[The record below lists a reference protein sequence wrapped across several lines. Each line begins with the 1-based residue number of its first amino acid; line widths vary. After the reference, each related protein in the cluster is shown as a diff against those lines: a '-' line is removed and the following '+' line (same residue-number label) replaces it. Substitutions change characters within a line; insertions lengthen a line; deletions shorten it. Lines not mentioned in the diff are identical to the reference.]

1 MRNFQGSQEEKRMK
15 KELTP
20 QQKADLRMK
29 YEIAEELG
37 LTQKIQELGWK
48 GLTARESGKIGGLM
62 GKRKKAE
69 RAAKVN
75 QTKKETV

>member
-1 MRNFQGSQEEKRMK
+1 MK

-37 LTQKIQELGWK
+37 LLDKIAEGGWK
-48 GLTARESGKIGGLM
+48 GLTSRESGRIGGLM
-62 GKRKKAE
+62 GKRKRVQAQEMENKKKADE
-69 RAAKVN
+69 
-75 QTKKETV
+75 

>member
-1 MRNFQGSQEEKRMK
+1 MK

-37 LTQKIQELGWK
+37 LLDKISEDGWK
-48 GLTARESGKIGGLM
+48 GLTSRESGRIGGIM
-62 GKRKKAE
+62 GKRKHAQQKE
-69 RAAKVN
+69 KE
-75 QTKKETV
+75 KKTDE